1 MGKPNRSERIL
12 KRAKQRLAQE
22 TDIVEM
28 IKQVRENKTLI
39 KFMTGLTMRESKLI
53 KEARIIAFAS
63 DEESETELER
73 QELEKHQLYQS
84 EVIQK

>member
-1 MGKPNRSERIL
+1 MLKLCCMGKPNRSERIL

-22 TDIVEM
+22 TDIAEM

-53 KEARIIAFAS
+53 KQARIIAFAS
-63 DEESETELER
+63 DEESETELEK
-73 QELEKHQLYQS
+73 QELAKQQLY
-84 EVIQK
+84 

>member
-1 MGKPNRSERIL
+1 MGKLNRSERIL

>member
-1 MGKPNRSERIL
+1 MGKLNRNERIL

-22 TDIVEM
+22 TDIAEL

-73 QELEKHQLYQS
+73 QEQEKHQLYQS
-84 EVIQK
+84 EVSLR

>member
-1 MGKPNRSERIL
+1 MGKLNRNERIL

-22 TDIVEM
+22 TDIAEL

-39 KFMTGLTMRESKLI
+39 KFMTGLSMRESKLI

-73 QELEKHQLYQS
+73 QEQEKHQLYQS
-84 EVIQK
+84 EVSLR

>member
-39 KFMTGLTMRESKLI
+39 KFMTGMTMRESKLI

-63 DEESETELER
+63 DEESESELER
-73 QELEKHQLYQS
+73 QELEKQQLYQS
-84 EVIQK
+84 EII

>member
-84 EVIQK
+84 EVI